1 MIKVYRKKQTR
12 TVHLTQDVLNK
23 YNDLCITGNFVVFGT
38 NHYTDIKPMVIT
50 DYAKMT
56 KKDDNLYILWH
67 QCNYSSTPPYVR
79 TSEFENRTVS
89 SFRVQPFHLFVR
101 VE

>member
-1 MIKVYRKKQTR
+1 MIKVYRKKQTT

-50 DYAKMT
+50 DYAKISKRMVT
-56 KKDDNLYILWH
+56 FLFSGI
-67 QCNYSSTPPYVR
+67 SVT
-79 TSEFENRTVS
+79 T
-89 SFRVQPFHLFVR
+89 VQPLPT
-101 VE
+101 